1 MLYPPRSRKLPPE
14 HQQLRRQVEAENK
27 IIKKSRE
34 VVTCD
39 CVGTCVPDTCICIMH
54 GIRCFHDGAVPCACM
69 DESVG
74 CENPLKPD
82 SYNETGI
89 KLHYRRVLNQRRT
102 SSLRTQTGGE
112 LASEEGVSNDRAIM
126 GRQRI
131 SVAGHAAGS
140 TLHRS
145 TDIIA
150 EEDEDATEEETE
162 EAITARR
169 ADPDFDIAAAEFE
182 AMTEARAVAEA
193 NAVNNV
199 RAAPAPSR
207 RRTASQR
214 EQAAA
219 EPKEP
224 PSQHSVRRSARSPK
238 RRRPLDT
245 AIDGQPSAK
254 QAPSPSSRQHRA
266 K

>member
-1 MLYPPRSRKLPPE
+1 MD
-14 HQQLRRQVEAENK
+14 AENK

-39 CVGTCVPDTCICIMH
+39 CVGTCVPETCICIMN

-82 SYNETGI
+82 SYNEIGI
-89 KLHYRRVLNQRRT
+89 QLHYRRVLNQRRT
-102 SSLRTQTGGE
+102 SSLRTQTGGGKAAP
-112 LASEEGVSNDRAIM
+112 LEGEAEAPADRAIM

-131 SVAGHAAGS
+131 SVAGQAASSALHHS
-140 TLHRS
+140 TN
-145 TDIIA
+145 IIA

-162 EAITARR
+162 EAVAARR
-169 ADPDFDIAAAEFE
+169 AADPDFDFGAAEFE
-182 AMTEARAVAEA
+182 AMTEARAAAEG
-193 NAVNNV
+193 NAASYV
-199 RAAPAPSR
+199 RAAPARSR

-214 EQAAA
+214 EEVAA

-224 PSQHSVRRSARSPK
+224 PSQRSVRRSARSPK
-238 RRRPLDT
+238 RRRPLDAT
-245 AIDGQPSAK
+245 TDGQPSAK
-254 QAPSPSSRQHRA
+254 QTPSPSSRQHRRNE